1 MAVSGHNGNNETF
14 IGMSESIGLTFYDH
28 NLNELEINRLK
39 SSESIDIVMKRDPN
53 LPEYQFQ
60 SVNISQLQLSSA
72 WLYNGFNLTSNNA
85 SIHIELKPFNR
96 SIAYLILL
104 KLGYSPVINSSY
116 VDYTSFKIFCPSK

>member
-1 MAVSGHNGNNETF
+1 
-14 IGMSESIGLTFYDH
+14 MSESIGLTFYDH

-53 LPEYQFQ
+53 LPQYQFQ
-60 SVNISQLQLSSA
+60 SVNISQLQLASA
-72 WLYNGFNLTSNNA
+72 WLFNGFNLTSNNA

-116 VDYTSFKIFCPSK
+116 VDYTSFKIFCPSMKYLI